1 MITDYLWDG
10 MCSKWLKDS
19 YVWIY
24 PFWML
29 IINLLSMNEIK
40 DQARLFTKLFMA
52 PSASSNDLKLILSM
66 QFLKLLL
73 D

>member
-1 MITDYLWDG
+1 MRWDG